1 MHGEQPFLT
10 IRGEKVG
17 LGPIRRDLL
26 HLHVKWANDPEVTV
40 PLGGWAGPSTLEDQ
54 EAWYARDSK
63 RNEKRIVYL
72 IYELS
77 TMRPIGCTDLRD
89 VNYRDQTA
97 WFDVFIGEKD
107 CWGKGYATETTRL
120 MLEYGFEALG
130 LHAILLQ
137 VNADNE
143 RAIRA
148 YTRAG
153 FKVAGRQ
160 REVIRRPGGRVD
172 MVLMDCLAREFR
184 GEPSGGA

>member
-1 MHGEQPFLT
+1 MHGDQPILT
-10 IRGEKVG
+10 IRGKKVG

-26 HLHVKWANDPEVTV
+26 HLHVTWANDPEVTV
-40 PLGGWAGPSTLEDQ
+40 PLGGWAGPSTIEDQ

-89 VNYRDQTA
+89 VNYRYQTA
-97 WFDVFIGEKD
+97 MFDIFIGEKD
-107 CWGKGYATETTRL
+107 CWGKGYATETASL
-120 MLEYGFEALG
+120 MLKYGFEELG
-130 LHAILLQ
+130 LHTIKLQ
-137 VNADNE
+137 VVADNE

-153 FKVAGRQ
+153 FTVTGRQ
-160 REVIRRPGGRVD
+160 REVIRRPNGRID
-172 MVLMDCLAREFR
+172 LVLMDCLAHEFR
-184 GEPSGGA
+184 AEP

>member
-1 MHGEQPFLT
+1 MHGEDPVLT

-26 HLHVKWANDPEVTV
+26 HLHVRWANDPEVTV
-40 PLGGWAGPSTLEDQ
+40 PLGGWAGPSTIEDQ

-63 RNEKRIVYL
+63 HNEKRIVYL

-97 WFDVFIGEKD
+97 WFDVFIGEKE

-120 MLEYGFEALG
+120 MLKYGFEALG
-130 LHAILLQ
+130 LHCILLQ

-148 YTRAG
+148 YKRAG
-153 FKVAGRQ
+153 FKVVGRQ
-160 REVIRRPGGRVD
+160 REVIRRRGGRVY
-172 MVLMDCLAREFR
+172 MVLMDCLAREYP
-184 GEPSGGA
+184 GEG